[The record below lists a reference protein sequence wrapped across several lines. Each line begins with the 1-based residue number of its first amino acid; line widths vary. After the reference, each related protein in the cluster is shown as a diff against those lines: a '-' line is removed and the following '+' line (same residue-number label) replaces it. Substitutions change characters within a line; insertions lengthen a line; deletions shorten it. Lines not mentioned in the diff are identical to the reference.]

1 MRIYRAIVAFD
12 RLSFKYRPLAM
23 YVWCKLGMTNRKIS
37 LSNTLLMLI
46 LIIFWGSSFV
56 VVGMAEQSGL
66 TPISIATFR
75 FLIAGGLFLLALFVI
90 KSRDREYRLLV
101 KRNDILT
108 LLLLALFGVTFFFT
122 VQYTG
127 IQMAGASIAA
137 IFVCLLSPIL
147 ITTLSARIFQ
157 EHLTRKQI
165 FGIAIA
171 ATGTLIVI
179 AGSTLSLP
187 ENSQFFLGSLILLF
201 TPFLWAAYSLS
212 GKKILEKYDP
222 FLVVAY
228 VNVLG
233 GLCLIPFSL
242 AENSLQL
249 MFTMSL
255 SVWLGILFLAFTCSL
270 LGYYIWFY
278 VMKQVGASVTSSFLF
293 AEPLVTV
300 SFAVVFMGERITLF
314 IPLGGLLILIGVYLV
329 TNINFS

>member
-1 MRIYRAIVAFD
+1 
-12 RLSFKYRPLAM
+12 
-23 YVWCKLGMTNRKIS
+23 
-37 LSNTLLMLI
+37 MLI